1 MSLRILS
8 AADVVEALPMAAC
21 IEGMKEAF
29 AQLSAQEVDM
39 PLRSRVSLPR
49 VDGVAIFMPAYMKGS
64 DDLAI
69 KIVSFFPENPAQ
81 GLPAIHAAVM
91 VLNAATGQPV
101 ALLEGGSLTA
111 IRTGA
116 GAGAATDLLA
126 RNDATEVAIIGSG
139 VQARTQLEAVCTV
152 RPVTTVR
159 VYSPNLAN
167 AEAFASDMAGHG
179 PIPDIITVTDAA
191 GAAVRGADIICAATS
206 SAGPVFDAADLKPG
220 VHINGVGS
228 FTPEMQ
234 EVDVA
239 TVAEALVVVDSLD
252 AAQEEAGDLI
262 VPIEAGVFG
271 WDHVHAELGEIVL
284 GRKAGRTSPV
294 QRTYFKSVG
303 VGVQDV
309 VAARIALS
317 TALAR
322 NLGTE
327 LAF

>member
-1 MSLRILS
+1 
-8 AADVVEALPMAAC
+8 MAAC
-21 IEGMKEAF
+21 IEGMKEAY
-29 AQLSAQEVDM
+29 AQLSAHEVEM
-39 PLRSRVSLPR
+39 PLRSRIGVPK
-49 VDGVAIFMPAYMKGS
+49 VDGVAIFMPAYLKGS

-69 KIVSFFPENPAQ
+69 KIVSFFPQNPGQ

-91 VLNAATGQPV
+91 VFATTTGQPL

-126 RNDATEVAIIGSG
+126 REDATEVAIIGSG

-152 RPVTTVR
+152 RPVTQVR
-159 VYSPNLAN
+159 VYSPNQAN
-167 AEAFASDMAGHG
+167 AAAFAAEMAGRG
-179 PIPDIITVTDAA
+179 PIPATITVAESAD
-191 GAAVRGADIICAATS
+191 AAVRGADIICAATS
-206 SAGPVFDAADLKPG
+206 SAKPVFAASDLKPG

-234 EVDVA
+234 EIDVA
-239 TVAEALVVVDSLD
+239 TVAEALVVVDSLA

-262 VPIEAGVFG
+262 VPIAAGAFG

-284 GRKAGRTSPV
+284 GRKTGRTSPT

-309 VAARIALS
+309 VAARIAL
-317 TALAR
+317 ANAGAR